1 MFGSFRSAWFEFRL
15 KRSGDAP
22 AGDCLQS
29 LSGAALQQ
37 FFATAQARKAAEI
50 LLVSE
55 VADQY
60 LTLLSYDELVAV
72 TQQTLDTAQKSY
84 DLTLLQFH
92 TGTGTELAVSQAQ
105 TLVEQARANYSAEV
119 RGRAQAE
126 NALVLLL
133 GQPLPADLPPAVPLN
148 SQTLLA
154 DIPAGLPSDLLA
166 RRPDVLQAE
175 ATRVQPGWPVDRR
188 TNWGTGQEAPCGMR
202 LAAGLTGVRLRRILI
217 LSRIPSSR

>member
-1 MFGSFRSAWFEFRL
+1 MFGSFRSACFEFRL

-60 LTLLSYDELVAV
+60 LTLL
-72 TQQTLDTAQKSY
+72 
-84 DLTLLQFH
+84 QFH

-105 TLVEQARANYSAEV
+105 TVVEQARANYSAEV

-154 DIPAGLPSDLLA
+154 DIPACLPADLLA

-188 TNWGTGQEAPCGMR
+188 TNWGTGQEAPCRMR
-202 LAAGLTGVRLRRILI
+202 FAAGLTGVRLRRILI